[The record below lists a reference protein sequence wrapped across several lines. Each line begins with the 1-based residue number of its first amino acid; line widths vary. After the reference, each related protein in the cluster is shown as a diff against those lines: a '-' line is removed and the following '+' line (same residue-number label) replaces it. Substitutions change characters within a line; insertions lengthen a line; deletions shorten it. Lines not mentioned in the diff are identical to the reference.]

1 MAGRAGAN
9 EDWTW
14 TGTDVAA
21 GTSFANCSLPYAA
34 RIRKNNLFA
43 GLTGGIE
50 SIAQFTHIKANLS
63 PLDALANHLFA
74 NPQRSLPCLA
84 RTLLMIVAIVVLWR
98 FASRPG
104 AWHMDDIDDYPYGLV
119 FLLSGRC
126 HHSAGIGRLF

>member
-1 MAGRAGAN
+1 MAGRAGVN

-84 RTLLMIVAIVVLWR
+84 WTLLMIVAIVVLWR

-104 AWHMDDIDDYPYGLV
+104 VAYG
-119 FLLSGRC
+119 
-126 HHSAGIGRLF
+126 

>member
-1 MAGRAGAN
+1 MAGRAGVN

-84 RTLLMIVAIVVLWR
+84 WTLLMIVAIVVLWR

-104 AWHMDDIDDYPYGLV
+104 RGIWMISMITLWSG